1 MTTLGRVRTV
11 LPALILPVLLTAC
24 GPSSDSPSSGGDVS
38 PVAAP
43 TGDARTAAE
52 AFLAFAES
60 GHEGSDVPW
69 SDTVV
74 YSVGGDQVAQ
84 LGPDFADRRSGWVRC
99 PGGATSYAGR
109 ACPVSPL
116 GVLWSYLSDDG
127 EPVLDAEVPDEV
139 GCTDY
144 RAPWRAEDV
153 AWIRPGEDDPDC
165 EKDFAIA
172 IAVDDAGDVVAVD
185 LTLGLPTTPR

>member
-11 LPALILPVLLTAC
+11 LPALILPLLLAAC
-24 GPSSDSPSSGGDVS
+24 GTSRDDPSGAGDAS

-43 TGDARTAAE
+43 TGDARMAAE
-52 AFLAFAES
+52 AFVAFAES
-60 GHEGSDVPW
+60 GREGSDVPW
-69 SDTVV
+69 ADTVV

-116 GVLWSYLSDDG
+116 GVLWSYASDDG
-127 EPVLDAEVPDEV
+127 EPVLDAEAPDEV
-139 GCTDY
+139 GCADY
-144 RAPWRAEDV
+144 RAPWRAKDV
-153 AWIRPGEDDPDC
+153 AWIRPGGDESDC

-172 IAVDDAGDVVAVD
+172 VAVDDAGDVVAVD
-185 LTLGLPTTPR
+185 LTLGHRDGPR